1 MHIVDH
7 IFDVLGEATAIAR
20 ETGDPVQTV
29 HSWKAKGNIPH
40 WRRQAVIDAA
50 KRLDKQLSPE
60 ALVYLASAERS
71 PPREEPL
78 RASPEVPDEAR
89 AA

>member
-1 MHIVDH
+1 MTIVES
-7 IFDVLGEATAIAR
+7 IFKALGEATAIAR

-40 WRRQAVIDAA
+40 WRRAAVIEAA
-50 KRLDKQLSPE
+50 KRMEKPLPPDLLAYLGSKEAPPSPE
-60 ALVYLASAERS
+60 SA
-71 PPREEPL
+71 
-78 RASPEVPDEAR
+78 

>member
-1 MHIVDH
+1 MHIVDT
-7 IFDVLGEATAIAR
+7 IFDTLGEATAIAT

-40 WRRQAVIDAA
+40 WRRQAVIEAA
-50 KRLDKQLSPE
+50 KKLNKPLAPD
-60 ALVYLASAERS
+60 ALEYLASTDRA
-71 PPREEPL
+71 PKREEPL
-78 RASPEVPDEAR
+78 RAAR

>member
-1 MHIVDH
+1 MAIVET
-7 IFDVLGEATAIAR
+7 IFRELGEATAIAR

-40 WRRQAVIDAA
+40 WRRAAVIEAA
-50 KRLDKQLSPE
+50 KRMEKTLAPE
-60 ALVYLASAERS
+60 LLAYLGSKEAPPQQQSA
-71 PPREEPL
+71 
-78 RASPEVPDEAR
+78 

>member
-1 MHIVDH
+1 MHIVDR
-7 IFDVLGEATAIAR
+7 IFDTLGEATAIAG

-50 KRLDKQLSPE
+50 KRLDRTLDAD
-60 ALVYLASAERS
+60 ALAYLASTDRA
-71 PPREEPL
+71 PKREEPL
-78 RASPEVPDEAR
+78 RK
-89 AA
+89 AAA